1 MRPVIFAWDTRASAK
16 LTPWMS
22 RWWTA
27 HGMDPAEAAAW
38 SLCEQERCDESKNTN
53 HHGNFATRELS
64 HSKGV
69 GKIVVSTIVSAQ

>member
-1 MRPVIFAWDTRASAK
+1 MRAIIFARDTRASEK
-16 LTPWMS
+16 LTPWMP

-27 HGMDPAEAAAW
+27 HGMDATEAAAW

-53 HHGNFATRELS
+53 YHGNITTRELS

-69 GKIVVSTIVSAQ
+69 GKIVVSTIASV